1 MKLNKKMLA
10 ALLMAVCWWPAMAQ
24 ETSTA
29 EKADYEE
36 VVVIG
41 SRSNQPRSSTDTLVP
56 VDVISQEDFNAVG
69 GTADVTDNLNRLVPS
84 FMVAP
89 RNGDNNA
96 FLRSVSMR
104 GMSADQTLTMVNG
117 KRRHRSNAI
126 NLFGPIANT
135 GSHGVDISMLPAM
148 AFKNVQ
154 VLRDGASAQYGSDA
168 IAGVVNFE
176 LKDNASGGTVEAT
189 YGNHFEGEANWRI
202 AGNAGMSLGE
212 DGFANFTFETDDQE
226 ALSRGAQ
233 RRKAQALLDQGAEGV
248 GADSPFGDAPLVQTW
263 GRPESSAYKFALNAG
278 YMAGSTDFYLFSNYA
293 VKEGLT
299 RFFYRPLGH
308 RWSPTFAGTPGAGL
322 PARQF
327 GADATGDTPPNLIQ
341 VERVGFTP
349 YYGSD
354 QTDFSLTT
362 GARGNSKGI
371 NWDLSFGMGS
381 NSSEYTLYNSLN
393 PHADL
398 INGNAQRDFKTGDYE
413 QSEMGVNLDL
423 SQELTTTMFLA
434 YGAEYRNE
442 TFTQSAGEEASYVGI
457 GSSGLKGTL
466 PENAGEFSRAHYG
479 AYADMEHMLNDNTSL
494 QYALRFE
501 NYEDFGSTI
510 NYKLAGR
517 YDVNPTL
524 ALRGSLNTGFHA
536 PTPGQ
541 SNMRT
546 QSTSFREDGTQYDVT
561 HIPADSE
568 EARRYGGK
576 ALEEETSLNR
586 TVGLVYRPKGMNL
599 VLTAD
604 YYLVT
609 VENKIFKTS
618 IDDGEQQD
626 PISFYTNALDVQHSG
641 LDLVA
646 TSNLIDYIGLDTDV
660 TLAVNINSLEVQE
673 NRRTYN
679 GDPIVSDN
687 AVDHIENDYPS
698 NNFVL
703 MTNTRFR
710 ERWNLMAR
718 WRYIGEHYDQGS
730 GTGST
735 PLDNSVVI
743 DPTSYVDVE
752 LGYKAMKNLRVAVG
766 GSNILDSYPTTLRAD
781 SDGFYPGATVYP
793 RRSAA
798 SSDGG
803 SWYVKGTYTF

>member
-1 MKLNKKMLA
+1 MKINKKILA
-10 ALLMAVCWWPAMAQ
+10 ALLAVFSWQELVAQ
-24 ETSTA
+24 ETSKA
-29 EKADYEE
+29 EKEDFEE

-41 SRSNQPRSSTDTLVP
+41 SRNTQPRSSTDTLVP
-56 VDVISQEDFNAVG
+56 VDVVSQEDLNSVG
-69 GTADVTDNLNRLVPS
+69 TTADMTDNLNRLVPS
-84 FMVAP
+84 FMAAP

-96 FLRSVSMR
+96 FLRSVSIR
-104 GMSADQTLTMVNG
+104 GMSADQTLVMVNG

-135 GSHGVDISMLPAM
+135 GSHGVDISMIPAM
-148 AFKNVQ
+148 ALKNVQ

-176 LKDNASGGTVEAT
+176 LKDNAKGGSVEAT
-189 YGNHFEGEANWRI
+189 YGNHLEGEANWRV
-202 AGNAGMSLGE
+202 AGNTGISLGE
-212 DGFANFTFETDDQE
+212 NGFANFTFETDDQE

-233 RRKAQALLDQGAEGV
+233 REEAQRLIDMGLTGV
-248 GADSPFGDAPLVQTW
+248 GADSPFGDAPLAQTW
-263 GRPESSAYKFALNAG
+263 GRPESSAHKFALNAG
-278 YMAGSTDFYLFSNYA
+278 YQVGTMDLYLFSNYA

-299 RFFYRPLGH
+299 RFFYRNLGH
-308 RWSPTFAGTPGAGL
+308 RWSPTFSGSAAYPELT
-322 PARQF
+322 RKF
-327 GADATGDTPPNLIQ
+327 GGPNLQTPTNLQQ

-349 YYGSD
+349 YYGSE
-354 QTDFSLTT
+354 QSDFSLTAGVQGT
-362 GARGNSKGI
+362 MKPV

-381 NSSEYTLYNSLN
+381 NKSEYTLYNSLN
-393 PHADL
+393 PYAEL
-398 INGNAQRDFKTGDYE
+398 QNGLAQRDFKTGDYE
-413 QSEMGVNLDL
+413 QSEMSINLDM
-423 SQELTTTMFLA
+423 SQELTATMFLG
-434 YGAEYRNE
+434 YGLEYRNE
-442 TFTQSAGEEASYVGI
+442 TFTQTAGEEASYVGL

-466 PENAGEFSRAHYG
+466 PDHAGEFSRAHYG
-479 AYADMEHMLNDNTSL
+479 AYADMEHVLNDKTSL

-541 SNMRT
+541 ANMRT
-546 QSTSFREDGTQYDVT
+546 QSTSFREDNTQYDINHV
-561 HIPADSE
+561 PADSE
-568 EARRYGGK
+568 EAKKWGGK

-586 TVGLVYRPKGMNL
+586 TVGLVYRPKGLNL
-599 VLTAD
+599 VVTAD

-618 IDDGEQQD
+618 IDDGEQAD

-646 TSNLIDYIGLDTDV
+646 TSNLMDYIGLDTDV
-660 TLAVNINSLEVQE
+660 SLALNLNALKVQDNRQING
-673 NRRTYN
+673 NK
-679 GDPIVSDN
+679 IVSEN
-687 AVDHIENDYPS
+687 AVAHIENDYPS
-698 NNFVL
+698 TNFVL
-703 MTNTRFR
+703 MTNTRFKQK
-710 ERWNLMAR
+710 WNLMAR

-735 PLDNSVVI
+735 PLDKSVQI
-743 DPTSYVDVE
+743 EPTSYVDME
-752 LGYKAMKNLRVAVG
+752 LGYKAMKNLRVALG
-766 GSNILDSYPTTLRAD
+766 GSNILDSYPTTLRANEE
-781 SDGFYPGATVYP
+781 GFYPGATVYP

-798 SSDGG
+798 NSEGG